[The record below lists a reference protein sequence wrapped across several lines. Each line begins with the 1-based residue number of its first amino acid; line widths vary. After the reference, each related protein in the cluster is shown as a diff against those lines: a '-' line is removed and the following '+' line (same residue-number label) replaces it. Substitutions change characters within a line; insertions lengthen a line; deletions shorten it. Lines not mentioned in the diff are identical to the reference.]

1 MKYSYVI
8 IDAFEED
15 VERLKGALTLF
26 PDYKCAGTAAD
37 ENSGLDLIL
46 KTTPDIVFLDVE
58 IPGNHFNMSLFSI
71 ITELAKYTKNPP
83 TFIVV
88 TATKT
93 YAIDAIR
100 NDVLDYILKPMDS
113 FQLRKV
119 LMRYEKKRT
128 DKPQILCIKSH
139 GDHKFVNVDDL
150 IYLKADNNTTDLF
163 MSDGEKIT
171 AFKTLK
177 NFEQTLPTHFTRIHH
192 SYIINSK
199 CVSRINF
206 GKSTCTID
214 HANNLIP
221 FSKSYRENVKHLK
234 ANLDTAGNMLYV

>member
-8 IDAFEED
+8 IDAFEDD
-15 VERLKGALTLF
+15 VQRLKGALTLF
-26 PDYKCAGTAAD
+26 PDYKCMGTAD
-37 ENSGLDLIL
+37 NENSGLDLIL
-46 KTTPDIVFLDVE
+46 RTTPDLVFLDVE

-71 ITELAKYTKNPP
+71 ITELAKYTNNPP

-100 NDVLDYILKPMDS
+100 NDVLDYLLKPIDS

-128 DKPQILCIKSH
+128 DQPQILCIKSH

-163 MSDGEKIT
+163 LRDGEKIT

-177 NFEQTLPTHFTRIHH
+177 HFEQALPAHFTRIHH

-214 HANNLIP
+214 NASNLIP

-234 ANLDTAGNMLYV
+234 KSLDTGNMLYV